1 MQTVIRTLKLK
12 SPAQIAASD
21 NHCRRLSQV
30 NNADP
35 DRRHLNFEFISGG
48 VEDAIFKKGNSLLER
63 MAALESQREIKTPR
77 KDSVK
82 LIEVLIAAPPG
93 LFVNP
98 EKQVEN
104 GRLSPDSP
112 LYEWCESN
120 YRFLQRNFTDGRH
133 YTNVI
138 GMQVHLDETTPHIH
152 AWVMPTKDGK
162 YNCKHYLGGSMKMQ
176 QLQDNYHAHM
186 QQWMPEVAWER
197 GQKKEITGKSHT
209 TVKDWYK
216 KLARIEKLGLSEK
229 VDEFIEKTL
238 QEAEKGPQIE
248 THEVIANLNRQAA
261 QVKSG
266 VFEPKDEHV
275 RYLNE
280 GIANLFRESKGRLNP
295 VNEALSKY
303 KPGSPRDEY
312 LDDFETKFGPD
323 AAEYAQQHLERLA
336 MLQIDGLREERKR
349 LHDLGYNIGNKPFTG
364 AGSH

>member
-12 SPAQIAASD
+12 SPTQIAASD
-21 NHCRRLSQV
+21 NHCRRLSKV

-35 DRRHLNFEFISGG
+35 DRRHLNFEFVSGG
-48 VEDAIFKKGNSLLER
+48 TEETIFKKGKSLLER

-93 LFVNP
+93 LFVSP

-104 GRLSPDSP
+104 GRLTPQM
-112 LYEWCESN
+112 YKWCESN
-120 YRFLQRNFTDGRH
+120 YRFLQRNFTDGKH

-152 AWVMPTKDGK
+152 AWVMPTQDLK
-162 YNCKHYLGGSMKMQ
+162 YNCKHYLGGSVKMQ

-197 GQKKEITGKSHT
+197 GQKKEITGKSHQ
-209 TVKDWYK
+209 TVKNWYK
-216 KLARIEKLGLSEK
+216 KLAKIEQLGLSEK
-229 VDEFIEKTL
+229 VEEFIEKTL

-248 THEVIANLNRQAA
+248 THEIVSNLNRQAA
-261 QVKSG
+261 QVESG
-266 VFEPKDEHV
+266 VFEPKDKHV

-280 GIANLFRESKGRLNP
+280 GIADLFRKTKGRLNP
-295 VNEALSKY
+295 VSETLSKY
-303 KPGSPRDEY
+303 KPGSPRSEY
-312 LDDFETKFGPD
+312 LDDFKKEFGTD

-336 MLQIDGLREERKR
+336 MLPIDGLRQERER
-349 LHDLGYNIGNKPFTG
+349 LRDLGYDIGKKPHTG
-364 AGSH
+364 VGSH